1 MFRDE
6 ILKDFTNRFR
16 GMQGS
21 LLRTILLD
29 PRLAAMNGFTSGKR
43 ARAKQWLIEARNEV
57 PKHIRPFQ
65 D

>member
-43 ARAKQWLIEARNEV
+43 SRAMAHRGNELDFDTHKV
-57 PKHIRPFQ
+57 I
-65 D
+65 